1 MTVVF
6 DADALEMWKRQVR
19 EVANAGGLRAEQ
31 ALSFLDSL
39 ERIGH
44 TTEHKQVMPLRKCHR
59 DSDPAQ
65 TTPAQHTRV
74 SVGTQ
79 LWTVHPIHYTQHIL
93 NEVRRERQVKALSR
107 RLGVLAADL
116 YTVAH
121 DLWKLFQA
129 SSAGQPLTVA
139 PTLYDTTKAE
149 PLDEVASVAAAP
161 RSENMLWH
169 GVSLS
174 TYQTLRSLFGN
185 SPDFDADE
193 LLKWSHRTIPSL
205 MTPASFSAQG
215 RLKRQVDACVQTPQ
229 EFMAEEAAAD
239 RPGERLLFLC
249 RRCRQDGRAGYQI
262 AEGRMQLTQ
271 IHDIGSA
278 NRERGRPPPLT
289 SSALRCTVTRRPD
302 HPLLQ
307 DGGAHR
313 PRRRMLPD
321 L

>member
-6 DADALEMWKRQVR
+6 DADALEVWKRQVR
-19 EVANAGGLRAEQ
+19 EVANAGELRAEQ
-31 ALSFLDSL
+31 VLSFLDSL

-44 TTEHKQVMPLRKCHR
+44 TTEHKQAMPLRKCYR

-65 TTPAQHTRV
+65 MAPPQHTRV

-79 LWTVHPIHYTQHIL
+79 LWTVHPIHYAHHVL
-93 NEVRRERQVKALSR
+93 NEVRRERQVKVLSR

-116 YTVAH
+116 HTVAH
-121 DLWKLFQA
+121 DLWKLLQA
-129 SSAGQPLTVA
+129 SSTGQPLTAA
-139 PTLYDTTKAE
+139 PTLYDTANTEA
-149 PLDEVASVAAAP
+149 LDRAASVAAAP
-161 RSENMLWH
+161 CSENRVWH

-174 TYQTLRSLFGN
+174 TYQTLRSLFGYL
-185 SPDFDADE
+185 PDFDADQ
-193 LLKWSHRTIPSL
+193 LLDWSNRTIPSL
-205 MTPASFSAQG
+205 MTPASSSVPS

-229 EFMAEEAAAD
+229 EFVAEQAAAD
-239 RPGERLLFLC
+239 TPGERLLFLC
-249 RRCRQDGRAGYQI
+249 RHCRQDGRAGYQI

-278 NRERGRPPPLT
+278 NRDRGRPPPLT
-289 SSALRCTVTRRPD
+289 SPALRCTVTRRAD
-302 HPLLQ
+302 HPLSQ
-307 DGGAHR
+307 NGGAHR

>member
-6 DADALEMWKRQVR
+6 DADALEVWKRQVR
-19 EVANAGGLRAEQ
+19 EVANAGELRREQ
-31 ALSFLDSL
+31 VLSFLDSL
-39 ERIGH
+39 EHIGH
-44 TTEHKQVMPLRKCHR
+44 TTEHKQVMSIRKCHR
-59 DSDPAQ
+59 DSDPARMA
-65 TTPAQHTRV
+65 PLQHTCV

-79 LWTVHPIHYTQHIL
+79 LWTVHPIHYTHHVL

-116 YTVAH
+116 HTVAH
-121 DLWKLFQA
+121 DLWKLLQA
-129 SSAGQPLTVA
+129 LSTSQPFTAA

-149 PLDEVASVAAAP
+149 AVDRAASAAAAP
-161 RSENMLWH
+161 RFGNRVWH

-185 SPDFDADE
+185 FPDFDADQ
-193 LLKWSHRTIPSL
+193 LLNWSNRTIPSL
-205 MTPASFSAQG
+205 MTSPSSIVPS

-229 EFMAEEAAAD
+229 EFMAEQAAAD
-239 RPGERLLFLC
+239 TPGKRLLFLC
-249 RRCRQDGRAGYQI
+249 RQCRQDGRAGYQI
-262 AEGRMQLTQ
+262 TEGRMQLTQ

-278 NRERGRPPPLT
+278 NRERRRPPPLT
-289 SSALRCTVTRRPD
+289 SPALQCTVTRRAD
-302 HPLLQ
+302 HPLSQ
-307 DGGAHR
+307 DDGAHR